1 MPHLQTERP
10 DGKTELTTGCA
21 SRVGGRKRI
30 WRSILNDKELAD
42 RVVAHGIKRPAA
54 LFGHPQPTNYALV
67 RDWQVAGALIERCE
81 AHCVDWDDLEPRHWR
96 HLLLASNTPRAII
109 EACCEALDG

>member
-54 LFGHPQPTNYALV
+54 LFGHPQPTNYAFV
-67 RDWQVAGALIERCE
+67 RDWQVAGACLERWPTTINTE
-81 AHCVDWDDLEPRHWR
+81 
-96 HLLLASNTPRAII
+96 HLDMTLDEMLRDPRAII

>member
-1 MPHLQTERP
+1 M
-10 DGKTELTTGCA
+10 
-21 SRVGGRKRI
+21 
-30 WRSILNDKELAD
+30 NDKELAD

-67 RDWQVAGALIERCE
+67 RDWQVAGALMEKCADIRAIAYVDIEGDE
-81 AHCVDWDDLEPRHWR
+81 AVHADWGVEAINGD
-96 HLLLASNTPRAII
+96 ANTSDYKYNESLPRAII